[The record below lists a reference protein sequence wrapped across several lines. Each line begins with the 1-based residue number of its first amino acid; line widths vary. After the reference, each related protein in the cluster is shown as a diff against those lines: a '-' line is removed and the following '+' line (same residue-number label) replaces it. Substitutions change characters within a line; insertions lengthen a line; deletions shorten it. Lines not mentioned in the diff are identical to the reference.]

1 MTITIC
7 GSMQFHEEMLVYKKK
22 LEDLKHTVF
31 VPKGVYDI
39 TKNESYKDS
48 DEEKVL
54 IKVEHDVIRDHF
66 NFIHK
71 SDAIVVL
78 NFDKKGIAGYIGGNT
93 FLEMGIA
100 FWLGKKIFLLRPV
113 PQMDYLTEMHA
124 LQPIVINGDLSII
137 R

>member
-7 GSMQFHEEMLVYKKK
+7 GSMQFHEEMLEYKKK
-22 LEDLKHTVF
+22 LESLGHVVF

-39 TKNESYKDS
+39 TKNEAYKDS

-54 IKVEHDVIRDHF
+54 IKVEYDVIRDHF
-66 NFIHK
+66 NFIQQAE
-71 SDAIVVL
+71 AILVL

-124 LQPIVINGDLSII
+124 LQPVVLDGDLTKI

>member
-7 GSMQFHEEMLVYKKK
+7 GSMQFHAEMLAYKKK
-22 LEDLKHTVF
+22 LEDLGHRIF

-39 TKNESYKDS
+39 TKNEAYKDT

-54 IKVEHDVIRDHF
+54 IKVEYDVIRDHF
-66 NFIHK
+66 NFIHQ
-71 SDAIVVL
+71 SEAILVL

-93 FLEMGIA
+93 FLEMGLA
-100 FWLGKKIFLLRPV
+100 FWLGKKIFLLNAV

-124 LQPIVINGDLSII
+124 LQPVVLNGDLTKIG
-137 R
+137 

>member
-7 GSMQFHEEMLVYKKK
+7 GSMQFHEEMLEYKKK
-22 LEDLKHTVF
+22 LESLGHVVF

-39 TKNESYKDS
+39 TKNESYKDT

-66 NFIHK
+66 NFIQQ
-71 SDAIVVL
+71 SEAILVL
-78 NFDKKGIAGYIGGNT
+78 NLDKKGIAGYIGGNT

-124 LQPIVINGDLSII
+124 LQPIILDGDLTKI
-137 R
+137 